1 MLTKRY
7 QRLALVT
14 ALSILLICTFVVAV
28 IVGATDISL
37 SVALEGI
44 KTTLLNTPTNDVD
57 TQIIE
62 QVRFPRAVLGATVGA
77 GLGVCG
83 LITQSLLRNPLGD
96 PFILGISSGASAGA
110 AAVIVLG
117 ASSTVLSALG
127 VTIGAF
133 LGALAAIILV
143 TLLASAGGKIT
154 PTRIIFAGMATTYL
168 FSALTSLIT
177 LMAKNA
183 AGTKS
188 VMFWTLGSLSNATWA
203 DTT

>member
-83 LITQSLLRNPLGD
+83 LITQSLLGL
-96 PFILGISSGASAGA
+96 
-110 AAVIVLG
+110 
-117 ASSTVLSALG
+117 
-127 VTIGAF
+127 
-133 LGALAAIILV
+133 
-143 TLLASAGGKIT
+143 
-154 PTRIIFAGMATTYL
+154 
-168 FSALTSLIT
+168 
-177 LMAKNA
+177 
-183 AGTKS
+183 
-188 VMFWTLGSLSNATWA
+188 
-203 DTT
+203 